1 MCKICIDEPGSHS
14 FYLLAKNNEI
24 NYYYTCP
31 AKASKYW
38 DTEGILNHYEEILSD
53 NNNQDWIW
61 VFDSKNFGFA
71 HSLQISTAIGIINIL
86 KKYKHGLKE
95 IRILNPTIYIK
106 SLYNIISPFLSS
118 ELKEIITWKS

>member
-1 MCKICIDEPGSHS
+1 MCQICIDEPGSHS

-86 KKYKHGLKE
+86 KKYEHGSV
-95 IRILNPTIYIK
+95 R
-106 SLYNIISPFLSS
+106 
-118 ELKEIITWKS
+118 